1 MLATMIWS
9 CDQSQDLRQQK
20 INTYYDI
27 EGLIE
32 EQLLW
37 LDSVSPFLYKSG
49 TIDGQEDTEKVQPS
63 DSVWRQEFL
72 VFRSM
77 DINKP
82 ILADSYNI
90 SEEETATGFTSIY
103 ISKFPRATLVDSLR
117 IDFDQNKN
125 PLFISAFQHSQNPLF
140 VSEKRLEMH
149 FDLAGSHP
157 LLTEFRVSGMQ
168 KMITRHRVNFDII
181 SKIRRF

>member
-9 CDQSQDLRQQK
+9 CDQSQGVNQQK

-49 TIDGQEDTEKVQPS
+49 TIDGQKNAETVQPT

-140 VSEKRLEMH
+140 VSQKRLEMY
-149 FDLAGSHP
+149 FDVVGAHSILSA
-157 LLTEFRVSGMQ
+157 FRISGMQ
-168 KMITRHRVNFDII
+168 KMITRKRVSFDID
-181 SKIRRF
+181 SKLNIH